1 MPQKS
6 TFIDFSQTVR
16 ADPGHRALLSGERYA
31 SADFMRRE
39 WDRLWTRTWLLA
51 GLESDVADP
60 GDFFVFEIGPES
72 IIVARGR
79 DGALSAVYN
88 SCQHRGNR
96 FITRERGSL
105 PAFTCPYH
113 GWKYDLDGTLLLVPD
128 ADRFTQ
134 GTPCERL
141 SLKTVKVEAWA
152 GLVWVNM
159 DRDCGPLA
167 DFLGLIPGQLA
178 AYRFENMVLAQE
190 QTVALDTNWKTVIDN
205 FSEQYHVDFIH
216 PQHATFVDCG
226 NAENELWPY
235 GHRRVLVEGGVV
247 NPRYPIPDKVP
258 PVLAAVIEPIGL
270 DPADFAGKVT
280 QVRRAI
286 QLRKRALGAER
297 GLDYTGFSDEQLSDV
312 YQYDIFPNI
321 IATVQMDELWIMR
334 PRPHPTDPG
343 KCFFD
348 KLTLKAP
355 FNASPHVGGR
365 PEREVILRD
374 DVLAGRASMNI
385 TIDQDLF
392 YLPAMQAGMGS
403 RGFTSAWLNQ
413 DESRVQHFHDW
424 LDVVMEG

>member
-6 TFIDFSQTVR
+6 AYVDFPEGVR
-16 ADPGHRALLSGERYA
+16 ADPDHHAELTGERYA
-31 SADFMRRE
+31 SAEFMRRE
-39 WDRLWTRTWLLA
+39 WDRMWTRTWLLA
-51 GLESDVADP
+51 GLESDARET

-72 IIVARGR
+72 IIVTRDREGR
-79 DGALSAVYN
+79 LQAVYN
-88 SCQHRGNR
+88 ACQHRGNR
-96 FITRERGSL
+96 FMTRERGSL

-113 GWKYDLDGTLLLVPD
+113 GWRYDLDGTLLHVPD
-128 ADRFTQ
+128 VERFAR
-134 GTPCERL
+134 GAPCERL

-152 GLVWVNM
+152 GLVWINM
-159 DRDCGPLA
+159 DPDCGPLA
-167 DFLGLIPGQLA
+167 DFLGLIPGQLEP
-178 AYRFENMVLAQE
+178 YRFQDMVLAQE
-190 QTVALDTNWKTVIDN
+190 QTVAIDTNWKTVIDN

-216 PQHATFVDCG
+216 PQHASFVDCG
-226 NAENELWPY
+226 NAENELWPH

-247 NPRYPIPDKVP
+247 NPRYPIPKKVP

-270 DPADFAGKVT
+270 DPADFSGRVT
-280 QVRRAI
+280 EIRRAI
-286 QLRKRALGAER
+286 QVRKRAMGAER
-297 GLDYTGFSDEQLSDV
+297 GLDFSRLADEQLSDV

-321 IATVQMDELWIMR
+321 IATVQLDELWLMR

-355 FNASPHVGGR
+355 FNAHPHTGGR
-365 PEREVILRD
+365 PEREIVLRD
-374 DVLAGRASMNI
+374 DVIAGKASMNI

-392 YLPAMQAGMGS
+392 YLPAMQASMSS

-424 LDVVMEG
+424 LDVRLGA